1 VRETDVRGTAVHENA
16 VRETAVLLG
25 GVAGFSMSPQPVT
38 LYRASATSDET
49 DKTESASASGASKAN
64 ESRLCVT
71 LECLNVGVSECGA
84 CGCVVYCS
92 RACQKLDWPV
102 QKTAC
107 KLLRITRPLV

>member
-1 VRETDVRGTAVHENA
+1 MRGTAVHENA